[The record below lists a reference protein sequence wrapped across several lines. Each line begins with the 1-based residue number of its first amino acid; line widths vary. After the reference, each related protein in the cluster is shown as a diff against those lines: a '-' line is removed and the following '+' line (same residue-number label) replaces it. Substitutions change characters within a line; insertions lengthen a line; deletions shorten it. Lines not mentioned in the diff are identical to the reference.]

1 MIYDT
6 SKIFVNSIGRKFN
19 LSGISTGPLA
29 LFTMSDITILF
40 IFFLEAGRYLK
51 LKDSGRTFFYGCN
64 TWMTFVKFNDFF
76 TVALS

>member
-40 IFFLEAGRYLK
+40 MFFLEAGRYLK
-51 LKDSGRTFFYGCN
+51 LKDSGKTVFL
-64 TWMTFVKFNDFF
+64 WLQHLDDFCKIQ
-76 TVALS
+76 